1 MGNLN
6 RNLGR
11 SILLGQILL
20 LLFFSLN
27 INTFSQQKEKNGFI
41 GIVIGPSFPM
51 ADFGNHSD
59 KNANSGYAEKSR
71 LDYMVDFGYRFGK
84 NYGLSAS
91 YFVHQYDVDTSKTD
105 LSWGLGGIVAGPM
118 LIIPVTDK
126 ILFDLSLNFGY
137 VTGDLSIDHD
147 LVDELMGHGLG
158 IVVKGLVRYNVL
170 KRWCIIAETSYV
182 TTNQRLKIATNKNL
196 QAINLNFG
204 MGFRL

>member
-1 MGNLN
+1 MIFFKKYFKRQIIPG
-6 RNLGR
+6 G
-11 SILLGQILL
+11 ILFLLIL
-20 LLFFSLN
+20 SLN
-27 INTFSQQKEKNGFI
+27 TNLYSQQKEKNGFI
-41 GIVIGPSFPM
+41 GIVIGPSFPI
-51 ADFGNHSD
+51 ADFGDHSN
-59 KNANSGYAEKSR
+59 KNSNSGYAEISR
-71 LDYMVDFGYRFGK
+71 LDYMIDFGYRFGK
-84 NYGLSAS
+84 HFGLSAS
-91 YFVHQYDVDTSKTD
+91 YFVHQYDVDTSTTD

-158 IVVKGLVRYNVL
+158 IVVKGLIRYNVL

-182 TTNQRLKIATNKNL
+182 TTNQKLKIGINKNL

-204 MGFRL
+204 MAFRL